1 MHRLLP
7 LVLVGAALLA
17 WEAASRSGLWSP
29 LLFPSLAKI
38 FDQLVYFFARPAML
52 GEALVSLGLSPQEAG
67 EAMQG
72 LEADGRPVEDLLR
85 EALQRV
91 GR

>member
-1 MHRLLP
+1 MGEYVNAAYASPVTMHRLLP

-38 FDQLVYFFARPAML
+38 FDQLV
-52 GEALVSLGLSPQEAG
+52 
-67 EAMQG
+67 
-72 LEADGRPVEDLLR
+72 
-85 EALQRV
+85 
-91 GR
+91 